1 MRLNTAS
8 EVISLSRRLEE
19 EGAELYEKM
28 AQQRPDDAE
37 TLGAFARE
45 NRRFVTQVERAYYGV
60 ISDALEGGF
69 AFDLEADDFEIGTD
83 TAGAVAGGDVK
94 AAAAMEERMI
104 RFYEEAAEQSQSLM
118 ADLPR
123 AFRLVVKK
131 RRRRLESLSALS

>member
-19 EGAELYEKM
+19 EGAEVYEM
-28 AQQRPDDAE
+28 LAQRRPDDAE
-37 TLGAFARE
+37 SLGAFARE

-83 TAGAVAGGDVK
+83 TAGAVAGGDAK
-94 AAAAMEERMI
+94 AAVAMEERMI

-131 RRRRLESLSALS
+131 RRRRLESLTSLG

>member
-19 EGAELYEKM
+19 EGAALYEKM
-28 AQQRPDDAE
+28 ARQRPDQAE
-37 TLGAFARE
+37 HLAAFARE
-45 NRRFVTQVERAYYGV
+45 NSKFVTQVERAYYGV

-69 AFDLEADDFEIGTD
+69 AFDLETDGFEIGTD

-94 AAAAMEERMI
+94 AAVAMEERMI

-118 ADLPR
+118 ADVPR

-131 RRRRLESLSALS
+131 RRRRLESLNALL